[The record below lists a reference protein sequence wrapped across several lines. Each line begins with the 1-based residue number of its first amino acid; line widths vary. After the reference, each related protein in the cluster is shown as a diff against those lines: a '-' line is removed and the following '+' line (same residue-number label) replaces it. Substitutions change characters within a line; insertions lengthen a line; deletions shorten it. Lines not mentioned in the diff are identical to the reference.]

1 MLDENINNLD
11 SENLTEN
18 TSPNSNPEKDNSK
31 LNKEDTT
38 DTDSK
43 EEVSIE
49 TESVIDEVT
58 DKEIATTEEKTVD
71 KESKVEEPVVEEKV
85 INKEAEAVSKKNT
98 TDEIIGEEHTDKTNE
113 KDVEDAIAVAKKN
126 EEQPK
131 IKVVD
136 KESKIEEPV
145 IEEKVINNEIE
156 VVSKKNTTDE
166 IIDEEH
172 TEKTNEKDAEDAIAV
187 TKKNEEQPEI
197 KVDYDSLDLEQLVK
211 EFQLLLKNGTIPAV
225 KNDIE
230 KIKDCFNQKFGE
242 LLKEKKTAFLADGG
256 NEIDFQYS
264 NPIKSV
270 YNDLLFEFKTKR
282 QNHYKQLEEE
292 QKENLSN
299 RLTLIEELKH
309 LIDNA
314 EPSTMYSQFKKL
326 QDKWRSIG
334 NIPRTKYN
342 DTWRTY
348 HHHVERF
355 YDLLH
360 LSNDLR
366 DLDFKHNLEEK
377 LKLVV
382 KAEELAEGNDLNK
395 AFKELQVLH
404 RLWKEDIGP
413 VDREHRED
421 IWDRFSNATKKI
433 HEQRHTLQ
441 KGLES
446 KYEDNVIIKREV
458 IAKIS
463 NLVDDKIDSHKI
475 WQQKIKEL
483 ETLRQEFF
491 KIGRVPRSVNERVW
505 KEFKDSTRS
514 FNKIKNNFYKNIKE
528 GQHDNLTK
536 KNALVEKAESLKD
549 SEDWD
554 ITSEVM
560 KQIQAEW
567 KTIGHVPRKYS
578 DKIWKKFKDACNHY
592 FDRLHG
598 VQDEANK
605 EQVESFNKKKEL
617 LENLK
622 SQSDKD
628 ESLTLEV
635 INSYV
640 SDWHKLGSLPNN
652 MRHIETKFNKT
663 LNNLYAKLD
672 LDEKEIAMLKF
683 KNIIGNYLSHNNLR
697 KIDNEQLFVRKKI
710 DEITREIQQLENNIS
725 FISNADEDNPL
736 LKNVRRNIENHV
748 KQLDVWKTKLQ
759 YITSLDY

>member
-1 MLDENINNLD
+1 MLDENIDNLD

-18 TSPNSNPEKDNSK
+18 TSPNSNPEKDNSE

-38 DTDSK
+38 DADST
-43 EEVSIE
+43 EEVSAE
-49 TESVIDEVT
+49 TESVIDEVSAKEVVAT
-58 DKEIATTEEKTVD
+58 EEKVVDKESEVEEPLTEEKVIDEKIITTEEKVTG
-71 KESKVEEPVVEEKV
+71 KEPVVETPITEEKV
-85 INKEAEAVSKKNT
+85 INKKTEAVSKKNT
-98 TDEIIGEEHTDKTNE
+98 TDEIIDKEHTDKTNE
-113 KDVEDAIAVAKKN
+113 KDTEDAIAA
-126 EEQPK
+126 
-131 IKVVD
+131 
-136 KESKIEEPV
+136 
-145 IEEKVINNEIE
+145 
-156 VVSKKNTTDE
+156 
-166 IIDEEH
+166 
-172 TEKTNEKDAEDAIAV
+172 A
-187 TKKNEEQPEI
+187 KKNEEQPEI

-211 EFQLLLKNGTIPAV
+211 EFQLLLKKGAIPAI

-230 KIKDCFNQKFGE
+230 KIKLCFNQKFGE

-264 NPIKSV
+264 IPIKSV

-282 QNHYKQLEEE
+282 QNHYKLLEEE
-292 QKENLSN
+292 QKKNLSN

-421 IWDRFSNATKKI
+421 IWERFSNATKKI
-433 HEQRHTLQ
+433 HEQRHVLQ
-441 KGLES
+441 KDLES
-446 KYEDNVIIKREV
+446 KYEGNVIIKREV
-458 IAKIS
+458 IDKIS
-463 NLVDDKIDSHKI
+463 KLVDDKIDSHKI

-491 KIGRVPRSVNERVW
+491 KIGRVPRAVNERIW
-505 KEFKDSTRS
+505 KEFKESTRN
-514 FNKIKNNFYKNIKE
+514 FNKVKNNFYKSIKK
-528 GQHDNLTK
+528 GQHDNLSK

-554 ITSEVM
+554 ITSEIM

-622 SQSDKD
+622 SQADKD

-663 LNNLYAKLD
+663 LNSLYAKLD

-710 DEITREIQQLENNIS
+710 DEVTREIQQLENNIS

-736 LKNVRRNIENHV
+736 LKNVRKNIENHV